1 MHLVD
6 THCHLNMMQSEYY
19 LNEIIDNAINNDIH
33 RIMVPGIDL
42 ESSIEAIKI
51 AEKYEIVYAAIGY
64 HPNDA
69 IKWNE
74 YSFSILQDLA
84 QHPKVKAIGEIGL
97 DFYRDHSPKS
107 IQLHVFKEQLEL
119 SERTGLPVVI
129 HSRNAIDEIFEILI
143 KWHQIIGLSDVD
155 RYLGIMHAF
164 EGNLEQANLITKHRF
179 LIGIGGPIT
188 YKNSHEKHEIA
199 KNLPIESILLE
210 TDSPFLSPLPYRGK
224 PNEPANIKFI
234 AEKIAHL
241 TEKPLKW
248 VSEETTINANKIF
261 AWEQ

>member
-1 MHLVD
+1 MCLVD
-6 THCHLNMMQSEYY
+6 THCHLNMMQSESN
-19 LNEIIDNAINNDIH
+19 LDEIIDNAIKNDIH

-42 ESSIEAIKI
+42 ESSLEAIKI

-69 IKWNE
+69 NDWNE
-74 YSFSILQDLA
+74 HSYSILQDLA
-84 QHPKVKAIGEIGL
+84 QHPKVRAIGEIGL
-97 DFYRDHSPKS
+97 DFYRDHSSKS
-107 IQLHVFKEQLEL
+107 IQLHVFKEQLRL
-119 SERTGLPVVI
+119 SERSGLPVII
-129 HSRNAIDEIFEILI
+129 HSRDAFKEIFDILT
-143 KWHQIIGLSDVD
+143 KWQFEVNFPEPD
-155 RYLGIMHAF
+155 RYLGIMHGF
-164 EGNLEQANLITKHRF
+164 EGNLEQANLITKHQF
-179 LIGIGGPIT
+179 LLGIGGPIT
-188 YKNSHEKHEIA
+188 YKNSHDKHEIA
-199 KNLPIESILLE
+199 MKVPMEFMLLE

-248 VSEETTINANKIF
+248 VAEETSKNANKIF

>member
-6 THCHLNMMQSEYY
+6 THCHLNIMQSESN
-19 LNEIIDNAINNDIH
+19 LEEIIENAINNDIY
-33 RIMVPGIDL
+33 RILVPGIDL
-42 ESSIEAIKI
+42 ESSLQAIKI
-51 AEKYEIVYAAIGY
+51 AEQFEIVYAAIGF

-74 YSFSILQDLA
+74 DSYSILHDLTK
-84 QHPKVKAIGEIGL
+84 HPKVKAIGEIGL
-97 DFYRDHSPKS
+97 DFYREHSPKS
-107 IQLHVFKEQLEL
+107 IQLHVFKEQLKL

-143 KWHQIIGLSDVD
+143 KWQQIIGISEPD

-179 LIGIGGPIT
+179 LLGIGGPIT
-188 YKNSHEKHEIA
+188 FKNSHDKHEIVM
-199 KNLPIESILLE
+199 KLPIDSILLE
-210 TDSPFLSPLPYRGK
+210 TDSPFLSPLPHRGK

-248 VSEETTINANKIF
+248 VSEVTTKNANKIF
-261 AWEQ
+261 TWEQ